1 MKTLQTNNIPLFP
14 QKIPEVENKLN
25 KTEQAVFQLMDR
37 VEGFN
42 KSVGDELDD
51 ITSKLQKVRDQLA
64 ARDKIK

>member
-1 MKTLQTNNIPLFP
+1 
-14 QKIPEVENKLN
+14 
-25 KTEQAVFQLMDR
+25 MDR